1 LDNDAVVVS
10 GVTLKGQIVLLGV
23 TREIGEDDF
32 PTLHRHLT
40 TLSDDDGD
48 GVIRYPVEG
57 GVPLRSVWA
66 VADLKSGD
74 FDSVS
79 PERFGTRRVNWR
91 GRGLERRND
100 GRDAVEN
107 RGNLL
112 ELLVVRPGAG
122 AWESRISD
130 GDESDSDGAIDGRLE
145 GLLDQMKPISG
156 TAPPPSVFQKDDLV
170 LAIDPASMEITL
182 VKVPAAR

>member
-1 LDNDAVVVS
+1 
-10 GVTLKGQIVLLGV
+10 VLLGV

-32 PTLHRHLT
+32 PVLHRHLI

-48 GVIRYPVEG
+48 GVIRYSVDG
-57 GVPLRSVWA
+57 GIPLRSVWA

-74 FDSVS
+74 FDTAS

-91 GRGLERRND
+91 GRGLEHRND

-130 GDESDSDGAIDGRLE
+130 GDASDSDGAIDGRLE
-145 GLLDQMKPISG
+145 GLLDQLQPVAG
-156 TAPPPSVFQKDDLV
+156 TAPPPSVFQKDDVV
-170 LAIDPASMEITL
+170 LAIAPNALEITL
-182 VKVPAAR
+182 VKVPAVP